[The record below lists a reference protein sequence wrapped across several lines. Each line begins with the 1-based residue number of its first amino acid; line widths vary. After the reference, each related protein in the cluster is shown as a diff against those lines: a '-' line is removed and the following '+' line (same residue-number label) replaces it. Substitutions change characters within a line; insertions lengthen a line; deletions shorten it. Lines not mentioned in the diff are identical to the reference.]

1 MTRAQFFLSRRSP
14 LLFPILEISQHFH
27 KFEVFFSPPCPI
39 SVEFVNN
46 WTCNGRRYFCRFAL
60 SFLSIVNLHSK
71 CGDGIDGD
79 RSALPRG
86 CNRFVCVSQLR
97 YIPGFF
103 RWIPTRCFD
112 ETGRWP
118 GRRQARRFNNGG
130 QCRIAGKRRGLI
142 DHLIEFNQ
150 KRCVICGGHAAFFS
164 NSLIR

>member
-1 MTRAQFFLSRRSP
+1 MTRAQFFLFRRSP

-86 CNRFVCVSQLR
+86 CNRFVCV
-97 YIPGFF
+97 
-103 RWIPTRCFD
+103 CF
-112 ETGRWP
+112 TTPLHPR
-118 GRRQARRFNNGG
+118 
-130 QCRIAGKRRGLI
+130 
-142 DHLIEFNQ
+142 
-150 KRCVICGGHAAFFS
+150 FFS
-164 NSLIR
+164 LDSNEVFWRDRTLARQEAGAALQQWRTMPHRREKAWFDRSLNWI